1 MERVSREPARD
12 AYLLLKIVF
21 IVAPILAG
29 ADKFFYLLT
38 DWSQYLGV
46 HFGEFGKVFLMIAG
60 VVEILVG
67 IGVIVKP
74 RIFANVIGVWL
85 CLIIINLLI
94 LGSFYDIALRDLG
107 LALSAFALGR
117 LAKVYCR

>member
-1 MERVSREPARD
+1 MQRVSREPARD

-21 IVAPILAG
+21 IVAPLLAG
-29 ADKFFYLLT
+29 VDKFFYFLT

-46 HFGEFGKVFLMIAG
+46 HFGEFGKIFLMIAG
-60 VVEILVG
+60 VIEIIVG
-67 IGVIVKP
+67 IGVILRP
-74 RIFANVIGVWL
+74 RVFANVVGVWL

-94 LGSFYDIALRDLG
+94 LGAFYDIALRDLG

-117 LAKVYCR
+117 LAKVYGR